1 MTDFTQNAKA
11 LRKFKIDKKR
21 TAVAAGIALSA
32 LVAIPVL
39 ATPGSG
45 FAPTNL
51 SSTVFGQQHAGANKP
66 GIWGI
71 QMQMKGRT
79 LVGVDKVTVAPGGQ
93 SGWHTHAGL
102 VMISVTSGSL
112 LWTDGD
118 TCRTTLYN
126 AGEGFVEPANHLHLV
141 RNASASQG
149 AEFTGVQLRPEGTA
163 GRIDANAPTNNC
175 GL

>member
-1 MTDFTQNAKA
+1 MTDCTEKSKA
-11 LRKFKIDKKR
+11 ARTFRIGKR
-21 TAVAAGIALSA
+21 RAAAAAGIALTA
-32 LVAIPVL
+32 LVALPVL

-45 FAPTNL
+45 FAPSNL
-51 SSTVFGQQHAGANKP
+51 SSVIFGQQHAGANKP
-66 GIWGI
+66 GVWGI
-71 QMQMKGRT
+71 QMQMQGRT
-79 LVGVDKVTVAPGGQ
+79 LVGVDKVTVAAGGQ

-118 TCRTTLYN
+118 TCQTTLYN
-126 AGEGFVEPANHLHLV
+126 AGDGFIEPANHLHLV

-149 AEFTGVQLRPEGTA
+149 AEFTGVQLRPEGSP
-163 GRIDANAPTNNC
+163 GRIDASAPTNNC

>member
-1 MTDFTQNAKA
+1 MTDFTQHAKRVRRISIG
-11 LRKFKIDKKR
+11 RKR
-21 TAVAAGIALSA
+21 AAVAAAIAASA
-32 LVAIPVL
+32 LGAIPVL

-51 SSTVFGQQHAGANKP
+51 SSVLFGQQHAGANKP
-66 GIWGI
+66 GVWGI
-71 QMQMKGRT
+71 QLQTQGRT
-79 LVGVDKVTVAPGGQ
+79 LVGVDKVTVAAGGQ

-118 TCRTTLYN
+118 TCQTRLYN
-126 AGEGFVEPANHLHLV
+126 AGDGFIEPANHVHLV

-149 AEFTGVQLRPEGTA
+149 AEFTGVQLRPEGTP
-163 GRIDANAPTNNC
+163 GRIDASAPSNNC

>member
-1 MTDFTQNAKA
+1 MTDCPQERKA
-11 LRKFKIDKKR
+11 TRKFKIGKKQ
-21 TAVAAGIALSA
+21 AAIAAGVALSA
-32 LVAIPVL
+32 LTAIPVL

-51 SSTVFGQQHAGANKP
+51 SSTIFGQQHAGASKP
-66 GIWGI
+66 GIWGL
-71 QMQMKGRT
+71 QMQMNGRT

-112 LWTDGD
+112 TDGE
-118 TCRTTLYN
+118 TCQTRLYS
-126 AGEGFVEPANHLHLV
+126 AGDGFIEPAEHVHLV